1 MIKLMKYMTKLEWLQ
16 FFIIVGLVVV
26 DVFCAISLPEY
37 MSKIIGYVGN
47 NSPVSKIWETGLIML
62 LIAFCSLLCVC
73 LAGFFSARVSAGL
86 CKTIRKN
93 IYEKVGNFSMKE
105 INKFSTAS
113 LITRSTNDITQ
124 LQQTYAIGFRLVF
137 TAPIMAIW
145 AIVKIVGSSFELSL
159 ITAGFI
165 LFLLIF
171 LITLVILV
179 FPKFKI
185 MQKRLD
191 KLNLVARENLTG
203 IKVIRAYNA
212 EQKQTEK
219 FKKANKDFF
228 DVNLFLNKTMSLLSP
243 IMSVVMSG
251 LSLALIWVGSKFI
264 GQGILNVG
272 DLMAFTQYSSMLL
285 ISFTMLSMM
294 FLILP
299 RANVSA
305 KRIREVLD
313 SKSSITNGTIK
324 NTPNLGTIEFK
335 NVSFSY
341 PENKEETL
349 KNVSFKLNKSETLA
363 IIGSTGSGKSTIINL
378 IMRFYDASQGEILID
393 GQNIRDI
400 ELKSLYQKIGYSPQK
415 SAIFSGSIKQNIG
428 YGMDENRHID
438 QILKALKVSQSEE
451 FVSNLDNTIDYQ
463 ISQNG
468 NNISGGQKQRLSIA
482 RALAKEPEILL
493 FDDSFS
499 ALDFSTDQK
508 LRLQLKNNYNK
519 ATKVIVAQRIGTIM
533 DADQII
539 VLEDGKV
546 IGCGKHKDLMKNCE
560 IYRELAYS
568 QLSKEEL
575 EK

>member
-1 MIKLMKYMTKLEWLQ
+1 MLKLMKYMTKTEWLQ
-16 FFIIVGLVVV
+16 FFVIVGLVVV
-26 DVFCAISLPEY
+26 DVFCSITLPEY
-37 MSKIIGYVGN
+37 MAKIIRQVGE

-73 LAGFFSARVSAGL
+73 LAGYFSARVSAGL

-93 IYEKVGNFSMKE
+93 VYEKVGNFSMKE

-124 LQQTYAIGFRLVF
+124 IQQTYAIGFRLFF

-145 AIVKIVGSSFELSL
+145 AIVKIVGSSFQLSL
-159 ITAGFI
+159 ITASFI

-171 LITLVILV
+171 LMTLVVLV

-219 FKKANKDFF
+219 FKEANKDFF

-251 LSLALIWVGSKFI
+251 LSLTLIWVGSKLI
-264 GQGILNVG
+264 GQGLNVA

-313 SKSSITNGTIK
+313 SKSSIMNGTIK
-324 NTPNLGTIEFK
+324 DVEDLGTIEFK
-335 NVSFSY
+335 NVCFSY

-349 KNVSFKLNKSETLA
+349 KNISFKLNKAETLA

-378 IMRFYDASQGEILID
+378 IMRFYDATKGEILID
-393 GQNIRDI
+393 GQNIKDLD
-400 ELKSLYQKIGYSPQK
+400 LKSLYQKIGYSPQK

-428 YGMDENRHID
+428 YGMDENKHQD
-438 QILKALKVSQSEE
+438 KILKALKVSQSEE
-451 FVSNLDNTIDYQ
+451 FVSKLENTINHH

-499 ALDFSTDQK
+499 ALDFTTDQK
-508 LRLQLKNNYNK
+508 LRHELKNSYKN

-539 VLEDGKV
+539 VLEDGK
-546 IGCGKHKDLMKNCE
+546 IAGCGKHNDLMKNCE